1 MIMLIFWSVHKNLML
16 DRFFSDQMAP
26 PLHLLISPRHA
37 EYLGKWGKSISAS
50 ATKNCLNY
58 LMPNCMTIVIQSSPK
73 RQSKFNFKRT
83 LSDDSIFYPLC
94 SPPLILFKFCPYSIR
109 ANPQREIAD
118 RKSDDECIIARI
130 SNRVA
135 ADWEKNACR
144 QILREMVKAQEIRND
159 FRRSQ
164 KRGCGRDDF
173 FPFCKE
179 NHRKLHFFPP
189 LSIAPLEVVLLLL
202 QLYCVYQLKSVQLI
216 PGVALRLN
224 DAS

>member
-1 MIMLIFWSVHKNLML
+1 MKLLCVWQLLYKVVLRDNQSSTSKELYLMIQFFTLSAPLRW
-16 DRFFSDQMAP
+16 FFSNSVPIQSE
-26 PLHLLISPRHA
+26 LIHSV
-37 EYLGKWGKSISAS
+37 KSLIEKATTSAS
-50 ATKNCLNY
+50 
-58 LMPNCMTIVIQSSPK
+58 S
-73 RQSKFNFKRT
+73 
-83 LSDDSIFYPLC
+83 
-94 SPPLILFKFCPYSIR
+94 
-109 ANPQREIAD
+109 
-118 RKSDDECIIARI
+118 RI